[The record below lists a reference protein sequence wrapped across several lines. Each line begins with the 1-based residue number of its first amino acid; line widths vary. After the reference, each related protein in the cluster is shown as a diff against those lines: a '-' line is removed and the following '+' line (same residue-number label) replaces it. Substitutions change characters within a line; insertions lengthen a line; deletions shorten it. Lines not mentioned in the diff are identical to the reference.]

1 MTTLHIEPETLRES
15 SRLLEAA
22 AVQLLDAETD
32 LRRAAAMLEM
42 AWQGGHSESFI
53 NELQTAK
60 TSLQTRTDELYSY
73 TMILLRQA
81 DKWDEMD
88 QTWRQQYLEM
98 KF

>member
-1 MTTLHIEPETLRES
+1 MTTLHIEPAELRES
-15 SRLLEAA
+15 SRRLEAV

-32 LRRAAAMLEM
+32 LRRAAAMLDM

-53 NELQTAK
+53 NELRALKNT
-60 TSLQTRTDELYSY
+60 LQTRTDELYSY

-88 QTWRQQYLEM
+88 QSWQNLFRGS
-98 KF
+98 

>member
-1 MTTLHIEPETLRES
+1 MTTLHIEPEELRES
-15 SRLLEAA
+15 SRRLEAA

-32 LRRAAAMLEM
+32 LRRAAGLLGM
-42 AWQGGHSESFI
+42 AWQGGSAESFI
-53 NELQTAK
+53 NEVQALKNT
-60 TSLQTRTDELYSY
+60 LQTRTDELYSY

-88 QTWRQQYLEM
+88 QSWRQSYLDI